1 MPSHDMVAELIHAY
15 SGNKNLAEI
24 ADAASINYQRLR
36 NIVAGRVKEVSD
48 KEIDSIAKALGV
60 IATKDELP
68 RIIKMP
74 MVKVPV
80 VGAASAGPGAY
91 IHPDQ
96 YSVYVPSSMVI
107 HDSRAW
113 EAEGDSMM
121 PWIQP
126 GDVIIARPHKTPR
139 LGYPMLVRNSDGET
153 MVKII
158 AHEGGQFVLRS
169 LNAAYPDIP
178 AQVEYIGYV
187 TGRFRSV
194 AGYELI
200 ESEPAGLRPPTQ

>member
-1 MPSHDMVAELIHAY
+1 MVAELIHAY
-15 SGNKNLAEI
+15 SGDKSLAEI
-24 ADAASINYQRLR
+24 ASTADINYQRLR
-36 NIVAGRVKEVSD
+36 NIVSGRVKEISD
-48 KEIDSIAKALGV
+48 AELASIAKAIGV
-60 IATKDELP
+60 ESNKEDLP

-80 VGAASAGPGAY
+80 VGTASAGPGAY
-91 IHPDQ
+91 VHPDQ
-96 YSVYVPSSMVI
+96 YSVYVPSSMVL
-107 HDSRAW
+107 HESRAW

-139 LGYPMLVRNSDGET
+139 PGYPMLVRNQEGEM

-158 AHEGGQFVLRS
+158 AYEGGHFVLRS
-169 LNAAYPDIP
+169 LNPAYPDIP

-200 ESEPAGLRPPTQ
+200 ESEQAGLRPPAQ